1 MLFTISENASFV
13 ELSPSNSEKE
23 LWLTICFP
31 RKHSKVKL
39 RYCTEMDF
47 WSSYLLKCSYSQ
59 EDNKSSLKICNTG
72 FFGSLWRDPKAF
84 SANQQHSVC
93 PKLHQ
98 SIAENCKGPSGAPK
112 ARGSLWTCPSRPG
125 RKEFLS
131 FLYDDLGKSR
141 VLRSC
146 SYPNYRALRHWT
158 TSLILEPHRCL
169 KLELR
174 KLKKCHN
181 E

>member
-1 MLFTISENASFV
+1 MFFTISENASFI
-13 ELSPSNSEKE
+13 ELSPSNSEIE

-31 RKHSKVKL
+31 RKHSQVKL

-59 EDNKSSLKICNTG
+59 EDSKESLKSVQYG
-72 FFGSLWRDPKAF
+72 VLWVSLEGPEGIQGK
-84 SANQQHSVC
+84 STTLC

-112 ARGSLWTCPSRPG
+112 AQGSLWTCPDRPG

-131 FLYDDLGKSR
+131 FLYDAFGKSW

-146 SYPNYRALRHWT
+146 SYPNNRALRHWT
-158 TSLILEPHRCL
+158 ASLILEAHRYL

-174 KLKKCHN
+174 KLKNCHN